1 MPKVTKSL
9 TEIEIKR
16 AKPKEK
22 DFTLTD
28 GKGLQLLIKANG
40 RKVWEFVY
48 TSPTKRKRR
57 KATFKT
63 YPEVSLKQARERAN
77 EYRELIFKDIDPI
90 DYFREKKQNE
100 KMQNDC
106 LFEKVVNEWLI
117 LREKELK
124 PRSYQR
130 VKSLIIN
137 DALPALKDRAI
148 QDIGHKDITKIII
161 KKNKTAPVSA
171 KRLLQ
176 YLNRIWLFA
185 INKDCVKYNIIANI
199 DPKDLIEKRQ
209 VKNYPKITD
218 LDILKEL
225 INAIYNYNGH
235 PSIKN
240 ALRFVL
246 HIPLRASNL
255 VTIQWSYIDFEKRV
269 LTIPREEMK
278 NKDINLPD
286 FTMPLTDEVIKILK
300 EQQTFTGNRKYIFVS
315 DSGEHINPETT
326 NRALQRMGFNYGE
339 RKQRT
344 HSFRGTFRSLCD
356 TYGKEHKARFE
367 VMEIALD
374 HRVGNQVALSYKNKA
389 DYLSQLRELMEWWS
403 GFVVEMLD
411 KRD

>member
-1 MPKVTKSL
+1 MPKVTKPL

-16 AKPKEK
+16 AKPKKK
-22 DFTLTD
+22 DFTLAD

-63 YPEVSLKQARERAN
+63 YPEVSLKQARQKAQ
-77 EYRELIFKDIDPI
+77 EYRELIFKGIDPI
-90 DYFREKKQNE
+90 DYFREKKE
-100 KMQNDC
+100 ESKLKDKGS
-106 LFEKVVNEWLI
+106 LEKVFNKWIEEQKDNLANSTY
-117 LREKELK
+117 KK
-124 PRSYQR
+124 K
-130 VKSLIIN
+130 KSLIHRVVISKFKN
-137 DALPALKDRAI
+137 RSIQSIEHPEIVTILKEYSKSTPESARRLYTYLDNLWRYAI
-148 QDIGHKDITKIII
+148 MEGYCKI
-161 KKNKTAPVSA
+161 
-171 KRLLQ
+171 
-176 YLNRIWLFA
+176 
-185 INKDCVKYNIIANI
+185 NIIANI
-199 DPKDLIEKRQ
+199 HKSILQKT
-209 VKNYPKITD
+209 VKKSYPKITD

-240 ALRFVL
+240 ALKFVL

-255 VTIQWSYIDFEKRV
+255 VTLQWSYIDFEKRV

-356 TYGKEHKARFE
+356 TYEKEHNAKFKI
-367 VMEIALD
+367 MEIALD
-374 HRVGNQVALSYKNKA
+374 HRVGGQVTLSYNNKA

-403 GFVVEMLD
+403 GFVVERLD
-411 KRD
+411 KRG